1 MKNIDRMS
9 PFELKAA
16 ASLAS
21 IYGLRMLGM
30 FLILPVFT
38 IYAEQKLG
46 ATQFQAG
53 LALGIYGGTQALLQL
68 PFGMASDRFGRKRM
82 IYLGLLML
90 VLGSFIAGSAQDITL
105 VIIGRALPATV
116 SAAQPGGRR
125 DAGRR
130 SVEDGVSGALRGGL
144 RAGVSGAGAISAV
157 VMALMADL
165 TREEHRTKA
174 MAMIGT
180 TIGVTFALSLVISSP
195 LNHWIGVPGMFALT
209 GVLGLIAMAW
219 VRFVIP
225 NPRISRF
232 HSDAEATPA
241 KLKDVLANTELLR
254 LNFGIFALHAAQMAL
269 FVVIPFAL
277 LKTAGIDQN
286 HHWMIYL
293 PILLGSF
300 VLMVPAIIIGEKKNQ
315 LKLIFLASI
324 TLMLIAQ
331 LMLAQWIGQ
340 FWGIVVAL
348 SCYFVA
354 FNVLEASLPSL
365 ISKIAPASAK
375 GTAMGVYNTSQSL
388 GLFLGGVLGGYL
400 AQYHGPS
407 AVFIFCSVLIGLW
420 LIFAL
425 SMARPPAVRTRLF
438 HLREM
443 DAERATKLSKQLAK
457 MNGVSEALV
466 VGDEGIAI
474 LKVDMRGWDEA
485 AVQQLIEG
493 EQENGVSQ

>member
-1 MKNIDRMS
+1 MKNIERMS
-9 PFELKAA
+9 SFEFKAA

-30 FLILPVFT
+30 FLILPVFA
-38 IYAEQKLG
+38 IYAEQTLG
-46 ATQFQAG
+46 ASHTQAG
-53 LALGIYGGTQALLQL
+53 LALGIYGGTQALFQL

-90 VLGSFIAGSAQDITL
+90 IVGSFIAASAHDITM
-105 VIIGRALPATV
+105 VIVGRAL
-116 SAAQPGGRR
+116 Q
-125 DAGRR
+125 
-130 SVEDGVSGALRGGL
+130 
-144 RAGVSGAGAISAV
+144 GAGAISAV
-157 VMALMADL
+157 VMALLADL

-209 GVLGLIAMAW
+209 GVLAMVAMVW

-277 LKTAGIDQN
+277 LKTAGIEQN

-293 PILLGSF
+293 PIMTGAF
-300 VLMVPAIIIGEKKNQ
+300 VLMVPAIIYGEKKSK
-315 LKLIFLASI
+315 LKQVFVASI
-324 TLMLIAQ
+324 SLMLIAQ
-331 LMLAQWIGQ
+331 LLLSQLIGQ
-340 FWGIVVAL
+340 FWGIVVSL
-348 SCYFVA
+348 VCYFVA

-375 GTAMGVYNTSQSL
+375 GTAMGVYNTSQSF
-388 GLFLGGVLGGYL
+388 GMFLGGVLGGFLLQHYG
-400 AQYHGPS
+400 AA

-420 LIFAL
+420 LILAF
-425 SMARPPAVRTRLF
+425 SMERPPAVRTRLF
-438 HLREM
+438 HVREM
-443 DAERATKLSKQLAK
+443 TADRATELSIQLAK
-457 MNGVSEALV
+457 LNGVSEALV
-466 VGDEGIAI
+466 VGNEGIAI

-485 AVQQLIEG
+485 AVEKLIEG
-493 EQENGVSQ
+493 EQENGVSK

>member
-1 MKNIDRMS
+1 MKNIERMS

-38 IYAEQKLG
+38 IYAERELG
-46 ATQFQAG
+46 ATPLQAG

-68 PFGMASDRFGRKRM
+68 PFGMASDRYGRKRM

-90 VLGSFIAGSAQDITL
+90 VIGSFIAAGAQDITM
-105 VIIGRALPATV
+105 VIVGRAM
-116 SAAQPGGRR
+116 Q
-125 DAGRR
+125 
-130 SVEDGVSGALRGGL
+130 
-144 RAGVSGAGAISAV
+144 GAGAISAV
-157 VMALMADL
+157 VMALLADL

-195 LNHWIGVPGMFALT
+195 LSHWIGVPGLFALT
-209 GVLGLIAMAW
+209 GVLGLVAMAW

-225 NPRISRF
+225 NPRVSRF

-241 KLKDVLANTELLR
+241 KFKDVIRNSELLR

-277 LKTAGIDQN
+277 LRTAGIEQN

-293 PILLGSF
+293 PVMAGAF
-300 VLMVPAIIIGEKKNQ
+300 VLMVPAIIYGEKKSQ
-315 LKLIFLASI
+315 LKPIFLGSI
-324 TLMLIAQ
+324 VLMFIAQ
-331 LMLAQWIGQ
+331 LLLSQLIGQ
-340 FWGIVVAL
+340 LWGIVL
-348 SCYFVA
+348 SLTCYFLA

-388 GLFLGGVLGGYL
+388 GMFLGGVLGGYL
-400 AQYHGPS
+400 LQHHGAA
-407 AVFIFCSVLIGLW
+407 AVFIFCSALIGLW
-420 LIFAL
+420 LLFAV
-425 SMARPPAVRTRLF
+425 SMERPPAVRTRLF
-438 HLREM
+438 HVREM
-443 DAERATKLSKQLAK
+443 AAERATALSKQLARL
-457 MNGVSEALV
+457 NGVSEALV
-466 VGDEGIAI
+466 VGEEGIAI

-485 AVQQLIEG
+485 AVEKLIEG
-493 EQENGVSQ
+493 EQENGISQ

>member
-1 MKNIDRMS
+1 MKNVERMS

-38 IYAEQKLG
+38 IYAERELG
-46 ATQFQAG
+46 ASPLQAG

-68 PFGMASDRFGRKRM
+68 PFGMASDHFGRKRM
-82 IYLGLLML
+82 MYLGLLML
-90 VLGSFIAGSAQDITL
+90 VVGSFIAAGAQDITM
-105 VIIGRALPATV
+105 VIIGRAL
-116 SAAQPGGRR
+116 Q
-125 DAGRR
+125 
-130 SVEDGVSGALRGGL
+130 
-144 RAGVSGAGAISAV
+144 GAGAISAV
-157 VMALMADL
+157 VMALLADL

-195 LNHWIGVPGMFALT
+195 LSHWIGVPGLFALT
-209 GVLGLIAMAW
+209 GVLALVAMAW

-225 NPRISRF
+225 NPRVSRF

-241 KLKDVLANTELLR
+241 KFKDVIRNSELLR

-277 LKTAGIDQN
+277 LRTAGIEQN
-286 HHWMIYL
+286 HHWMVYL
-293 PILLGSF
+293 PVMAGSF
-300 VLMVPAIIIGEKKNQ
+300 VLMVPAIIYGEKKSQ
-315 LKLIFLASI
+315 LKPIFLASI
-324 TLMLIAQ
+324 VLMFIAQ
-331 LMLAQWIGQ
+331 LLLSQLLGQ
-340 FWGIVVAL
+340 LWGIVL
-348 SCYFVA
+348 SLVCYFLA

-375 GTAMGVYNTSQSL
+375 GTAMGVYNTCQSL
-388 GLFLGGVLGGYL
+388 GMFLGGVLGGYL
-400 AQYHGPS
+400 LQHHGAS
-407 AVFIFCSVLIGLW
+407 AVFIFCSVLIGVW
-420 LIFAL
+420 LLLAM
-425 SMARPPAVRTRLF
+425 SMERPPAVRTRLF
-438 HLREM
+438 HVREM
-443 DAERATKLSKQLAK
+443 AAERATELSKQLARL
-457 MNGVSEALV
+457 NGVSEALV
-466 VGDEGIAI
+466 VGEEGIAI

-485 AVQQLIEG
+485 AVEKLIEG

>member
-90 VLGSFIAGSAQDITL
+90 VLGSFIAATAQDITW
-105 VIIGRALPATV
+105 VIIGRAL
-116 SAAQPGGRR
+116 Q
-125 DAGRR
+125 
-130 SVEDGVSGALRGGL
+130 
-144 RAGVSGAGAISAV
+144 GAGAISAV

-174 MAMIGT
+174 MAMIGI

-195 LNHWIGVPGMFALT
+195 LNHWIGVPGMFTLT

>member
-1 MKNIDRMS
+1 MKNPERMS

-30 FLILPVFT
+30 FLLLPVFV
-38 IYAEQKLG
+38 IYAERELG
-46 ATQFQAG
+46 ASHFQAG

-68 PFGMASDRFGRKRM
+68 PFGMASDRYGRKRM

-90 VLGSFIAGSAQDITL
+90 VMGSFIAASAHDITL
-105 VIIGRALPATV
+105 VIFGRAL
-116 SAAQPGGRR
+116 Q
-125 DAGRR
+125 
-130 SVEDGVSGALRGGL
+130 
-144 RAGVSGAGAISAV
+144 GAGAISAV
-157 VMALMADL
+157 VMALLADL

-209 GVLGLIAMAW
+209 GVLGLIAIAW

-225 NPRISRF
+225 NPRVSRF
-232 HSDAEATPA
+232 HSDAEAAPA

-269 FVVIPFAL
+269 FLVIPFAL
-277 LKTAGIDQN
+277 LKTADIDQN
-286 HHWMIYL
+286 RHWMIYL
-293 PILLGSF
+293 PILAGSF
-300 VLMVPAIIIGEKKNQ
+300 VLMLPAIIYGEKKSQ
-315 LKLIFLASI
+315 LKPVFLTAI
-324 TLMLIAQ
+324 ALMFIAQ
-331 LMLAQWIGQ
+331 LLLAQWIGQ
-340 FWGIVVAL
+340 FWGIVLAL

-375 GTAMGVYNTSQSL
+375 GTAMGVYNTCQSL
-388 GLFLGGVLGGYL
+388 GMFLGGVLGGYL
-400 AQYHGPS
+400 AQHYGAA
-407 AVFIFCSVLIGLW
+407 AVFIFCSGLIGLW
-420 LIFAL
+420 LIFAFG
-425 SMARPPAVRTRLF
+425 MQRPPAVRTRLF
-438 HLREM
+438 HVREM
-443 DAERATKLSKQLAK
+443 AAERATALSKQLAK
-457 MNGVSEALV
+457 LNGVAEALV

-474 LKVDMRGWDEA
+474 LKIDLRGWDQA
-485 AVQQLIEG
+485 AVEKLIEG
-493 EQENGVSQ
+493 EQQHGVSQ